1 MMMKAIIWNGTAAEL
16 ITDRALPRL
25 RPDYLLISTVAVALN
40 PTDVKAISQSRA
52 APNGLLGCDFSG
64 TVLESGRDVVKR
76 FRKGDRV
83 FGFAHGANFNEAE
96 DGAWAEVIV
105 AKGDCC
111 MKIPE
116 MWSFEE
122 AATVGAS
129 SITCGQGLFQE
140 MKLRLPSVDDDV
152 VGIGKEKEYVLIY
165 GGSSSAGTLAIQY
178 CSLAGYAV
186 LTACSPRNFDLC
198 KSRGAE
204 AVFDYTDPT
213 CGEQIREYTK
223 GRLKLVWDTIGSA
236 EGVEICMTALST
248 DPGADKKYGTILF
261 NDIPRKDVKHSFSVL
276 VTFAG
281 EAFDKFG
288 KYYPPNREQFEFA
301 KMFTG
306 LTETLARQ
314 GKLRPHPVRLV
325 SKGLLGMLE
334 EGVPLGNEGKVSGF
348 KIVARV
354 AETP

>member
-1 MMMKAIIWNGTAAEL
+1 MKAIIWNGTAPEL
-16 ITDRALPRL
+16 VTDRPHPRL
-25 RPDYLLISTVAVALN
+25 RPDYLLISTIAVALN

-52 APNGLLGCDFSG
+52 ARNGLLGCDFSG
-64 TVLESGRDVVKR
+64 VVLETGSAVVKP
-76 FRKGDRV
+76 FKKGDRV

-96 DGAWAEVIV
+96 DGAWAEVIA

-116 MWSFEE
+116 TWSFEE

-140 MKLRLPSVDDDV
+140 MKLRLPSVDGDV
-152 VGIGKEKEYVLIY
+152 VEAGKDKEYILIY

-178 CSLAGYAV
+178 CRLAGYTV
-186 LTACSPRNFDLC
+186 LTTCSPRNFDLC

-204 AVFDYTDPT
+204 AVFDYTDQT

-223 GRLKLVWDTIGSA
+223 GQLKLIWDTIGSA
-236 EGVEICMTALST
+236 DGVKICMTALST

-288 KYYPPNREQFEFA
+288 KHYPASRGQFEFA

-306 LTETLARQ
+306 LTEVLAAQ
-314 GKLRPHPVRLV
+314 GKLQAHPVRLIG
-325 SKGLLGMLE
+325 KGLLGMLE

-348 KIVARV
+348 KIVARL